1 MCEEVIE
8 EKTGKKGMN
17 KLLTGIIAAILAVV
31 TVFLSGFFIYRYV
44 YLQEIPELAPMKEL
58 TADV

>member
-31 TVFLSGFFIYRYV
+31 TVLLSGFFIYRYV
-44 YLQEIPELAPMKEL
+44 YLR
-58 TADV
+58 